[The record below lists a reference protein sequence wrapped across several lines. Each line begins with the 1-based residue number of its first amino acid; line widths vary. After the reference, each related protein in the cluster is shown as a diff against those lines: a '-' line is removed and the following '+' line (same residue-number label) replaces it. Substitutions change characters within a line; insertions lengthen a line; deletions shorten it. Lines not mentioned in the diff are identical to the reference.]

1 MTKAHLF
8 RVAVCL
14 LLLNL
19 LVLNFL
25 GQEQESPNTALT
37 ALPQYTEVT
46 ESAQIRFKHNPS
58 VTQQKYILETIGA
71 GGAFFDYDNDGLL
84 DIYLV
89 NGARLP
95 DLQKSEAGFS
105 NQLYRNNG
113 NGTFTDMTTKAGVAG
128 RGYGGGVAAGD
139 YDNDG
144 HEDLYVTTYQGNIL
158 YRNNGDGTFVDVTN
172 QARVAGGKWSTSAA
186 FLDYNNDGKLDLF
199 VTHYVNFTFENNVI
213 CKDWEGR
220 PYYCHP
226 DVYDGLPNTLYR
238 NNGDGTFTDVSKAAG
253 IQNPQ
258 GKGLGVVAADYDGD
272 GHIDIFVAND
282 AVANFLYHNRGDGT
296 FEDVTLISG
305 TGFDRNGRPQ
315 SCMGT
320 DFGDY
325 DRDGKL
331 DLIVTNLE
339 FETHTLYRN
348 KGDGTFEDSTQE
360 TGLAQAT
367 FYYAGWGTKFIDF
380 DNDGFQDLFIANG
393 GLLDNIEL
401 HKKGV
406 TYAQSKLLL
415 RNSNGKFINEGK
427 RYGTDL
433 SKPTVARG
441 AAFGDYDNDGDIDVL
456 VLNNGQPPNLFRND
470 GGNLNHWLQMKLVG
484 TKSNR
489 DAIGARVTVTAGD
502 LRLADQVKGGGSYL
516 SANDY
521 RLHFG
526 LGRRTQIDS
535 LEIRWPSGNEERLKN
550 IKVNQLMILRERREN
565 AHP

>member
-1 MTKAHLF
+1 MSRGHCVRILAFAL
-8 RVAVCL
+8 VV
-14 LLLNL
+14 NV
-19 LVLNFL
+19 LVLTFL
-25 GQEQESPNTALT
+25 SGQERSKAVLT
-37 ALPQYTEVT
+37 ATLQYKEVT
-46 ESAQIRFKHNPS
+46 EAAHIRFNHNPS
-58 VTQQKYILETIGA
+58 VSQEKYILETLGA
-71 GGAFFDYDNDGLL
+71 GGAFLDYDNDGLL

-89 NGARLP
+89 NGAHLP
-95 DLQKSEAGFS
+95 DLKKSDSGDY
-105 NQLYRNNG
+105 NRLYHNNG
-113 NGTFTDMTTKAGVAG
+113 NGTFTDVTVKAGVAG
-128 RGYGGGVAAGD
+128 KGYCEGVAVGD
-139 YDNDG
+139 YDSDG
-144 HEDLYVTTYQGNIL
+144 NEDLYVTTYRGNIL
-158 YRNNGDGTFVDVTN
+158 YHNNGDGTFTDVTDK
-172 QARVAGGKWSTSAA
+172 AGVIDGKWSTSAA

-199 VTHYVNFTFENNVI
+199 VAHYVNFSFDNNVV

-220 PYYCHP
+220 PTYCHP
-226 DVYDGLPNTLYR
+226 DVYDGLPNTLFR
-238 NNGDGTFTDVSKAAG
+238 NNGDGTFTDASKAAG
-253 IQNPQ
+253 ILNPQ

-272 GHIDIFVAND
+272 GYVDIFVAND

-305 TGFDRNGRPQ
+305 TGYDRNGHPQ

-348 KGDGTFEDSTQE
+348 KGDGTFEDLTHE

-367 FYYAGWGTKFIDF
+367 FYYAGWGTKFFDF

-393 GLLDNIEL
+393 GLLDDIAL

-406 TYAQSKLLL
+406 TYAQRKLLL
-415 RNSNGKFINEGK
+415 RNFNGKFVSDSEE
-427 RYGTDL
+427 YGPDL
-433 SKPTVARG
+433 LKPTVARG

-470 GGNLNHWLQMKLVG
+470 GGNLNHWLQVKLIG

-489 DAIGARVTVTAGD
+489 DAIGAQVTVVAGD
-502 LRLADQVKGGGSYL
+502 LKLVDQVKGGGSYL
-516 SANDY
+516 SASDY

-526 LGRRTQIDS
+526 LGKRSQIDS
-535 LEIRWPSGNEERLKN
+535 LEIRWPSGIQERRQN
-550 IKVNQLMILRERREN
+550 IKANQMLVLQERQESTR
-565 AHP
+565 P

>member
-1 MTKAHLF
+1 MTKVHSFLI
-8 RVAVCL
+8 AVFAL
-14 LLLNL
+14 LQNPLL
-19 LVLNFL
+19 LNFL
-25 GQEQESPNTALT
+25 GQEQGKLAPTAL
-37 ALPQYTEVT
+37 LQYTDVA

-89 NGARLP
+89 NGAHLP
-95 DLQKSEAGFS
+95 DLKKSEAGFY

-113 NGTFTDMTTKAGVAG
+113 NGVFTDTTEKAGVAG

-158 YRNNGDGTFVDVTN
+158 YRNKGDGTFADVTN
-172 QARVAGGKWSTSAA
+172 QAGVTDGKWSTSAA

-199 VTHYVNFTFENNVI
+199 VTHYVKFTFENNVV

-226 DVYDGLPNTLYR
+226 DVYDGLPNSLYR
-238 NNGDGTFTDVSKAAG
+238 NNGDGTFTDVSMAAG
-253 IQNPQ
+253 IHNPQ

-305 TGFDRNGRPQ
+305 TGYDRNGRPQ

-360 TGLAQAT
+360 TGVAQAT
-367 FYYAGWGTKFIDF
+367 FYYAGWGTKFFDF
-380 DNDGFQDLFIANG
+380 DNDGFEDLFIANG

-415 RNSNGKFINEGK
+415 RNSNGKFINETK

-433 SKPTVARG
+433 LKPTVARG

-456 VLNNGQPPNLFRND
+456 VLNNAQPPNLFRND
-470 GGNLNHWLQMKLVG
+470 GGNLNHWFQIKLVG

-489 DAIGARVTVTAGD
+489 NAIGARVTVTAGD
-502 LRLADQVKGGGSYL
+502 LRLADQVRGGGSYL
-516 SANDY
+516 SASDY

-526 LGRRTQIDS
+526 LGKRTQIDS
-535 LEIRWPSGNEERLKN
+535 LEIRWPSGSEQRLKN
-550 IKVNQLMILRERREN
+550 IKANQLMIVHERREI

>member
-1 MTKAHLF
+1 M
-8 RVAVCL
+8 
-14 LLLNL
+14 NL
-19 LVLNFL
+19 LVLNCFL
-25 GQEQESPNTALT
+25 GQERRSPVLT
-37 ALPQYTEVT
+37 ATLQYKDVT
-46 ESAQIRFKHNPS
+46 EAAQIRFNHNPS
-58 VTQQKYILETIGA
+58 VTQEKYILETIGA
-71 GGAFFDYDNDGLL
+71 GAAFFDYDNDGLL

-89 NGARLP
+89 NGAHLP
-95 DLQKSEAGFS
+95 DLKKSDSGYY

-113 NGTFTDMTTKAGVAG
+113 NGTFTDVTEKAGVAG
-128 RGYGGGVAAGD
+128 RGYSGGVAAGD

-144 HEDLYVTTYQGNIL
+144 NEDLYVTTYQGNIL
-158 YRNNGDGTFVDVTN
+158 YHNNGDGTFTDATGK
-172 QARVAGGKWSTSAA
+172 AGVIDGKWSTSAA
-186 FLDYNNDGKLDLF
+186 FLDYNSDGKLDLF
-199 VTHYVNFTFENNVI
+199 VAHYANFGFDNNVV

-220 PYYCHP
+220 PTYCHP
-226 DVYDGLPNTLYR
+226 DVYDGLANTLYR

-253 IQNPQ
+253 ILNPQ
-258 GKGLGVVAADYDGD
+258 GKGLGVVAADYDLD
-272 GHIDIFVAND
+272 GHIDVFVAND
-282 AVANFLYHNRGDGT
+282 AVANFLYRNRGDGT

-305 TGFDRNGRPQ
+305 TGYDRNGRPQ

-331 DLIVTNLE
+331 DLMVTNLE

-360 TGLAQAT
+360 AGLAQAT
-367 FYYAGWGTKFIDF
+367 FYYAGWGTKFFDF

-415 RNSNGKFINEGK
+415 KNLNGRFVNATKQ
-427 RYGTDL
+427 YGPDL
-433 SKPTVARG
+433 LKPTVARG

-470 GGNLNHWLQMKLVG
+470 GGNLNHWLEMKLVG

-489 DAIGARVTVTAGD
+489 NAIGALVTVVAGD
-502 LRLADQVKGGGSYL
+502 LKLVDQVKGGGSYL

-526 LGRRTQIDS
+526 LGERAQIDS
-535 LEIRWPSGNEERLKN
+535 LEIRWPSGIVERRQKIKANQILILEER
-550 IKVNQLMILRERREN
+550 QERPR
-565 AHP
+565 P